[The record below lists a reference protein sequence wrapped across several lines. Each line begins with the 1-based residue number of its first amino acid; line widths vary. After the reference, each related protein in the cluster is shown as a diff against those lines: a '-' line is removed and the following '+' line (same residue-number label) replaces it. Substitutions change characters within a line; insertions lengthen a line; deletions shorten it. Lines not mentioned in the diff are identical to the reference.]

1 MCGILSRT
9 QEMVMENQ
17 EKNSPLPPD
26 TQAAPQAP
34 LDPKGI
40 ARRRFARAS
49 AGATGVL
56 LTLHSQPGMATF
68 SKTRCRSPSGY
79 MSMKPGASAQP
90 QTSCSYNRPH
100 SYWKSHPN
108 AWKSMAGMDS
118 SAKFSSFFP
127 CAGSYVGLADVTM
140 MQVIDPSG
148 AIKAIDRNN
157 VAMHCAT
164 ALINARAAR
173 FAGIR
178 TVLPEDEVRA
188 IWNQFVTQGYYTPS
202 KGAAPWSGAVI
213 ASYVGSTFR

>member
-1 MCGILSRT
+1 MED
-9 QEMVMENQ
+9 QEN
-17 EKNSPLPPD
+17 NSPLSPD
-26 TQAAPQAP
+26 TQPAPQPP

-49 AGATGVL
+49 AGATGVI

-68 SKTRCRSPSGY
+68 SKTRCQSPSGY

-90 QTSCSYNRPH
+90 QTSCSYNRSH
-100 SYWKSHPN
+100 GYWKSHPN
-108 AWKSMAGMDS
+108 AWKTMAGMDS

-127 CAGSYVGLADVTM
+127 CTGSYAGLANVTM
-140 MQVIDPSG
+140 MQVIDPSR

-157 VAMHCAT
+157 VAAQCVA

-173 FAGIR
+173 LGGIR
-178 TVLPEDEVRA
+178 TVLPEDEVTG
-188 IWNQFVTQGYYTPS
+188 IWNQFVTKGYYTPS

-213 ASYVGSTFR
+213 AAYLGSTFR